1 MGGEG
6 HNCLKKLFERTFQ
19 GPHPKVLF
27 AVTPKNRKSW
37 ATTVFKPL
45 FAILDRTDWAPG
57 YRLILPHR
65 LLEWIFNI
73 DPRSIDQSLRL
84 ILDNFIGFFT

>member
-1 MGGEG
+1 
-6 HNCLKKLFERTFQ
+6 LKKLFERTFQ

-57 YRLILPHR
+57 YILYR
-65 LLEWIFNI
+65 C
-73 DPRSIDQSLRL
+73 S
-84 ILDNFIGFFT
+84 